1 MTENNLPHFV
11 VAVFFC
17 HVAGSGFPVASA
29 VGEAYVGDPVKLLDP
44 IVGQESR
51 LDALANFLDTLANLV
66 GGIGGIRPLAF
77 AEFVGSVF
85 MVAGK
90 DDMGPQFSEVGE
102 AGVYVWGNLL
112 PVRT

>member
-29 VGEAYVGDPVKLLDP
+29 VGETYVGNPVKLLNP

-51 LDALANFLDTLANLV
+51 LDALAGFLDTLANLV
-66 GGIGGIRPLAF
+66 GGIGGICSFAF

-90 DDMGPQFSEVGE
+90 DYMVAKFSEMGE
-102 AGVYVWGNLL
+102 AGVYVWGNFLAMR
-112 PVRT
+112 P